1 MKSVVIMSHPYYKNS
16 RINKALFEVAKGINN
31 VETRHLEELYG
42 YDTSKIDVGVEQ
54 KILESAD
61 RIVFQFPMFW
71 LNVPAM
77 LKAYID
83 EVFTYGWAY
92 GSTGDKLKNKDF
104 YVAVSLGSSE
114 SEYSKEGKIKFSLDE
129 ILLPLK
135 ITAGYCGMNFKDI
148 FVSGG
153 VYRMNDDD
161 IANCSQRYIELF
173 KDKQI

>member
-1 MKSVVIMSHPYYKNS
+1 MKTVVIMSHPYYKNS
-16 RINKALFEVAKGINN
+16 RINKALFEAARSVDE
-31 VETRHLEELYG
+31 VEARHLEELYG
-42 YDTSKIDVGVEQ
+42 HDTSRIDVKAEQ

-61 RIVFQFPMFW
+61 KIVFQFPMFW

-92 GSTGDKLKNKDF
+92 GSSGDKLRNKDF

-114 SEYSKEGKIKFSLDE
+114 SEYSKEGKIKFSVDE
-129 ILLPLK
+129 ILIPLK
-135 ITAGYCGMNFKDI
+135 ITALYCGMNFKDI

-153 VYRMNDDD
+153 VFRMNDED
-161 IANCSQRYIELF
+161 IAKCSQRYIELL
-173 KDKQI
+173 KSK